1 MYQQGNFTLSA
12 GIKDYTVG
20 FSTYFPVSA
29 PPLILTD
36 IFNSE
41 EEEPQDF
48 LEGSIIA
55 RTTTG
60 FTFSLITA
68 PPNGNYV
75 LSWMA
80 SDGFG
85 NAPVT
90 SNGLPVSD
98 LPIFSGTSLPD
109 NTRFPVVI
117 PNGAYKSVA
126 VRWQQI
132 KNLMAASHQH
142 KVEDI
147 SDSGSI
153 GRALV
158 KVNTDQVAARAII
171 DAAQTNHTHDIVDI
185 NGTGEIGVDILEAD
199 TAAQVRDLIGVS
211 PVVHT
216 HTASQISNSSDIG
229 KIILTANDAAAVR
242 AAISAANTTHTHAP
256 SAIVA
261 STIINDLLT
270 STTEA
275 GARSAIDAANVIGW
289 ETTATLSGSR
299 DLVPADFGAKFLVSN
314 PSVIYT
320 IPLGVTSLG
329 RICFYV
335 PADGNLSI
343 YHASGVSVYDSQGV
357 SILGSLSSLPKGLYI
372 LESVG
377 TNTFCLT
384 GYLSTFQRGLA
395 AATDTDTFVT
405 ALGLTIDDLG
415 VDNSLDG
422 VFAATS
428 QRELNAAVN
437 KYEYTAITGT
447 NASTYLDTNPAG
459 KFFYTTLTALNIYGL
474 PGIQDTQSFII
485 SNTGTADLIVTPE
498 GAVSINNSLTRAV
511 RIPPNDYLEFINNGT
526 DNLTCHYSVLPSSA
540 DQFTAYVAVH
550 GNNATGVVGDITK
563 PFASVPS
570 ALGQL
575 PNTNGSKRSVVVLP
589 GNYAGASIVCVL
601 NTPFANTH
609 ITFMPGTYVSVTTE
623 ERLFYQTQGSLF
635 IKGGNFTIS
644 ADGKRFAALSDATGG
659 DIVEFNADVESIKVL
674 NASITVPV
682 IQTTNVSVPT
692 SYTKILKAETIE
704 CPTRIL
710 AQVGL
715 DALTI
720 KVRNLTT
727 GAAAVSIQ
735 TGRVNLSISD
745 GRYNCGNTLLSTDTT
760 AGTLNLSLYNT
771 VVKQGG
777 SVSINAPILA
787 PNLASNTIRVD
798 GVGSS
803 IEGTYTFTAT
813 GVATGRTNLGTLI
826 ISNVTIIGSLIIDS
840 SNLTLNS
847 VFIRTILNTTPDPDA
862 YYESLYSDAGGKT
875 VYILGDVCSTGDK
888 TGTITVSTPGGN
900 LYVNPAFAI

>member
-1 MYQQGNFTLSA
+1 MYQQGNFTLTE
-12 GIKDYTVG
+12 GVKDYTVG
-20 FSTYFPVSA
+20 FSTTFPVTA

-36 IFNSE
+36 IFNSDE
-41 EEEPQDF
+41 EDPQDF
-48 LEGSIIA
+48 LEGSIIT
-55 RTTTG
+55 RTTTE

-80 SDGFG
+80 SDGLG
-85 NAPVT
+85 NTPVT

-142 KVEDI
+142 NVEDI

-158 KVNTDQVAARAII
+158 KVNTDKAAAREVI
-171 DAAQTNHTHDIVDI
+171 DAARTDHTHDIVDI
-185 NGTGEIGVDILEAD
+185 NGTGVIGVGILEAG
-199 TAAQVRDLIGVS
+199 TAAEVRALIDVS
-211 PVVHT
+211 PVAHT
-216 HTASQISNSSDIG
+216 HTASQISNSSTIG
-229 KIILTANDAAAVR
+229 RSILTANDAAAVR
-242 AAISAANTTHTHAP
+242 TAISAANTTHTHAP
-256 SAIVA
+256 SDIVA
-261 STIINDLLT
+261 HTIITELLT

-289 ETTATLSGSR
+289 ETTATLSISR
-299 DLVPADFGAKFLVSN
+299 DLVPADFGAKFLVDDY
-314 PSVIYT
+314 VTYT
-320 IPLGVTSLG
+320 IPYNITSLG

-335 PADGNLSI
+335 SGNDYLTI
-343 YHASGVSVYDSQGV
+343 YPEGGVTVNDPNGNPIIY
-357 SILGSLSSLPKGLYI
+357 SSLPKGLYI

-395 AATDTDTFVT
+395 AATDTGTFVT

-415 VDNSLDG
+415 VNDSLDD

-437 KYEYTAITGT
+437 TYEYTPITVT
-447 NASTYLDTNPAG
+447 NASTYLHTNPAG
-459 KFFYTTLTALNIYGL
+459 KFFYTTLTALDIYSL

-485 SNTGTADLIVTPE
+485 HNAGTSDLVVTPT
-498 GAVSINNSLTRAV
+498 ASVTINNSVRAV
-511 RIPPNDYLEFINNGT
+511 RIPPKDYLEFIKNGNT
-526 DNLTCHYSVLPSSA
+526 NLTCHYSVLPSSA

-563 PFASVPS
+563 PFASVPY
-570 ALGQL
+570 ALEQL
-575 PNTNGSKRSVVVLP
+575 TNPDSKRSVVVLP
-589 GNYAGASIVCVL
+589 GNYAGASIACEVSH
-601 NTPFANTH
+601 ANTH
-609 ITFMPGTYVSVTTE
+609 ITFMPGTYVSVTTG

-635 IKGGNFTIS
+635 IKGGNFIIS
-644 ADGKRFAALSDATGG
+644 NDGQRFAALSDATGG

-674 NASITVPV
+674 NASSTVPV

-710 AQVGL
+710 AQVGT

-745 GRYNCGNTLLSTDTT
+745 GRYNCGNTLLSTSTT
-760 AGTLNLSLYNT
+760 SGTLNLSLYNT

-777 SVSINAPILA
+777 SVSINAPILDPIA
-787 PNLASNTIRVD
+787 ASNTIRVD

-803 IEGTYTFTAT
+803 IEGTYTFAAT

-840 SNLTLNS
+840 GTLTLNS
-847 VFIRTILNTTPDPDA
+847 VFINPSLNTSTTGDLTDR
-862 YYESLYSDAGGKT
+862 YNSIYSSSAKN
-875 VYILGDVCSTGDK
+875 VYILGTVCSTGSAA
-888 TGTITVSTPGGN
+888 GTITTIGGA
-900 LYVNPAFAI
+900 LIVDLAFAI

>member
-185 NGTGEIGVDILEAD
+185 NGTGAIGVDILEAG

-211 PVVHT
+211 PIVHT

-229 KIILTANDAAAVR
+229 RSILTANDAAAVR
-242 AAISAANTTHTHAP
+242 TAISAANTTHTHAP

-299 DLVPADFGAKFLVSN
+299 DLVPADFGAKFLVDGYAT
-314 PSVIYT
+314 YT
-320 IPLGVTSLG
+320 IPYNITSLG

-335 PADGNLSI
+335 SGNDYLTI
-343 YHASGVSVYDSQGV
+343 YPDTGVTVNDPNGNPIIY
-357 SILGSLSSLPKGLYI
+357 SSLPKGLYI

-395 AATDTDTFVT
+395 TATDTDTFVT
-405 ALGLTIDDLG
+405 ALGLSIADLG
-415 VDNSLDG
+415 VNESLDD

-437 KYEYTAITGT
+437 KYEYTAITVT

-485 SNTGTADLIVTPE
+485 SNTGTADLIVTPA

-589 GNYAGASIVCVL
+589 GNYAGASIACEV
-601 NTPFANTH
+601 TTTSANTH
-609 ITFMPGTYVSVTTE
+609 ITFMPGTYVSVTTG
-623 ERLFYQTQGSLF
+623 ERLFYQSEGSLF

-644 ADGKRFAALSDATGG
+644 GNGKRFAALSGVG
-659 DIVEFNADVESIKVL
+659 VVEFNADVESIKVL
-674 NASITVPV
+674 DPAAVAI

-704 CPTRIL
+704 CLNGLL
-710 AQVGL
+710 AQVGT

-735 TGRVNLSISD
+735 NGRVNLSISD

-777 SVSINAPILA
+777 LVGIGVDSPILA
-787 PNLASNTIRVD
+787 PNLAGNTIRVD
-798 GVGSS
+798 GFGSS
-803 IEGTYTFTAT
+803 IEGAWSYPST
-813 GVATGRTNLGTLI
+813 GVATGRTNSGTLI

-847 VFIRTILNTTPDPDA
+847 VFIRTILNTTPNPDE
-862 YYESLYSDAGGKT
+862 YYKSLWSDSGSKT
-875 VYILGDVCSTGDK
+875 VYILGDVCSTGDM

>member
-1 MYQQGNFTLSA
+1 MYQQGNFTL
-12 GIKDYTVG
+12 IEDEKDYTVS
-20 FSTYFPVSA
+20 FSTVFPVTA
-29 PPLILTD
+29 PALILTD
-36 IFNSE
+36 IFNSDE
-41 EEEPQDF
+41 EDPQDF
-48 LEGSIIA
+48 LEGSIIT

-80 SDGFG
+80 SDGLG
-85 NAPVT
+85 NTPVT

-142 KVEDI
+142 NVEDI

-185 NGTGEIGVDILEAD
+185 NGTGAIGVDILEAG
-199 TAAQVRDLIGVS
+199 TAAEVRDLIGVS
-211 PVVHT
+211 PIVHT
-216 HTASQISNSSDIG
+216 HTASQISNSSTIG
-229 KIILTANDAAAVR
+229 RSILTANDAAAVR
-242 AAISAANTTHTHAP
+242 TAISAANTTHTHTPSDIDA
-256 SAIVA
+256 SAI
-261 STIINDLLT
+261 IDELLA

-299 DLVPADFGAKFLVSN
+299 DLVPADFGAKFLVDGYAT
-314 PSVIYT
+314 YT
-320 IPLGVTSLG
+320 IPYNITSLG

-335 PADGNLSI
+335 SGNEYLTI
-343 YHASGVSVYDSQGV
+343 YPDTGVTVNDPNGNPIIY
-357 SILGSLSSLPKGLYI
+357 SSLPKGLYI

-395 AATDTDTFVT
+395 TATDTDTFVT
-405 ALGLTIDDLG
+405 ALGLSIADLG
-415 VDNSLDG
+415 VNESLDD

-437 KYEYTAITGT
+437 KYEYTAITVT

-459 KFFYTTLTALNIYGL
+459 KFFYTTLTALNIYSL
-474 PGIQDTQSFII
+474 PGILDTQSFII
-485 SNTGTADLIVTPE
+485 SNKGTADLILTPA
-498 GAVSINNSLTRAV
+498 GTVSINNSLTRAV

-589 GNYAGASIVCVL
+589 GNYAGASIACEV
-601 NTPFANTH
+601 TTTSANTH

-674 NASITVPV
+674 NASSTVPV

-710 AQVGL
+710 AQVGI

-900 LYVNPAFAI
+900 LNVNPAFAI

>member
-98 LPIFSGTSLPD
+98 LPIFSGTSLPND
-109 NTRFPVVI
+109 TRFPVVI

-158 KVNTDQVAARAII
+158 QTSNTSDARNII
-171 DAAQTNHTHDIVDI
+171 DAAQTDHTHGITDIT
-185 NGTGEIGVDILEAD
+185 GTGVIGVDILEAD
-199 TAAQVRDLIGVS
+199 TAAEVRALIDVS

-216 HTASQISNSSDIG
+216 HTAAQISNSSTIG
-229 KIILTANDAAAVR
+229 RSILTANDAAAARGFLGVP
-242 AAISAANTTHTHAP
+242 ATVHTHAP
-256 SAIVA
+256 VDIDTAYFI
-261 STIINDLLT
+261 TDLL
-270 STTEA
+270 SSVTESD
-275 GARSAIDAANVIGW
+275 ARWSIAAANVIGW
-289 ETTATLSGSR
+289 EDTDTLSSSR
-299 DLVPADFGAKFLVSN
+299 ILLLSDFGVKFLVSN
-314 PSVIYT
+314 PGVTYT
-320 IPLGVTSLG
+320 INPGVTSLG

-335 PADGNLSI
+335 AADGYLSI
-343 YHASGVSVYDSQGV
+343 APITGVSVYDSQGTNI
-357 SILGSLSSLPKGLYI
+357 SANLSSLPKGLYI

-395 AATDTDTFVT
+395 TATDTDTFVT

-415 VDNSLDG
+415 VNESLDN

-437 KYEYTAITGT
+437 TYEYTAITGT

-459 KFFYTTLTALNIYGL
+459 KFFYTTLTALNIYSL

-485 SNTGTADLIVTPE
+485 SNKGTADLIVTPP
-498 GAVSINNSLTRAV
+498 GTVSINNSLTRAV
-511 RIPPNDYLEFINNGT
+511 RIPPNDYLEFIKNGT
-526 DNLTCHYSVLPSSA
+526 NNLTCHYSVLPSSA

-563 PFASVPS
+563 PFASVPY
-570 ALGQL
+570 ALEQL
-575 PNTNGSKRSVVVLP
+575 PIADGSKRSVVVLP
-589 GNYAGASIVCVL
+589 GNYAGASIACEV
-601 NTPFANTH
+601 TIPSANTH
-609 ITFMPGTYVSVTTE
+609 ITFMPGTYVSVTTG

-644 ADGKRFAALSDATGG
+644 GNGKRFAALSGVG
-659 DIVEFNADVESIKVL
+659 VVEFNADVESIKVL
-674 NASITVPV
+674 DPAAVAI

-704 CPTRIL
+704 CLNGLL
-710 AQVGL
+710 AQVGT

-727 GAAAVSIQ
+727 GTAAVYIQ

-777 SVSINAPILA
+777 LVGIGVDSPILA
-787 PNLASNTIRVD
+787 PNLAGNTIRVD
-798 GVGSS
+798 GFGSS
-803 IEGTYTFTAT
+803 IEGTYPFTDT

-847 VFIRTILNTTPDPDA
+847 VFIRTVLNTTPDPDV
-862 YYESLYSDAGGKT
+862 YYASLYSDDGGKT

-888 TGTITVSTPGGN
+888 TSTITVSTPGGN
-900 LYVNPAFAI
+900 LYVNTAFAI

>member
-1 MYQQGNFTLSA
+1 MYQQGNFTLTE
-12 GIKDYTVG
+12 GVKDYTVG

-41 EEEPQDF
+41 EEDPQDF
-48 LEGSIIA
+48 LEGSIIT

-68 PPNGNYV
+68 PPSDNYV

-142 KVEDI
+142 NVEDI

-158 KVNTDQVAARAII
+158 QTSTAAAARQVI
-171 DAAQTNHTHDIVDI
+171 DAAQTAHTHDIADI
-185 NGTGEIGVDILEAD
+185 NGTGEIGVDILEAG
-199 TAAQVRDLIGVS
+199 TAAEVRALIEVS

-216 HTASQISNSSDIG
+216 HTASQISDSSPIG
-229 KIILTANDAAAVR
+229 RTILTATNAAAVR
-242 AAISAANTTHTHAP
+242 TAISAANTTHTHTP
-256 SAIVA
+256 TDIVA
-261 STIINDLLT
+261 EAVINDLLSAET
-270 STTEA
+270 DLE
-275 GARSAIDAANVIGW
+275 ARSAISAANVIGW
-289 ETTATLSGSR
+289 ETTATLSISR
-299 DLVPADFGAKFLVSN
+299 DLVPADFGVKFLVN
-314 PSVIYT
+314 THVTYT
-320 IPLGVTSLG
+320 IPYNITSLG

-335 PADGNLSI
+335 SGNDYLTI
-343 YHASGVSVYDSQGV
+343 YPNGGVTVNDPNGNPITTV
-357 SILGSLSSLPKGLYI
+357 ASLPKGLYI

-395 AATDTDTFVT
+395 TATDTGTFVE

-415 VDNSLDG
+415 VDDSLDG

-437 KYEYTAITGT
+437 TYEFTEITSD
-447 NASTYLDTNPAG
+447 NASTYLGTNPAG
-459 KFFYTTLTALNIYGL
+459 KFFYTTLTALNIYSL
-474 PGIQDTQSFII
+474 PGIQGIQDTQSFII
-485 SNTGTADLIVTPE
+485 SNKGTADLIVTPT
-498 GAVSINNSLTRAV
+498 ASVTINNSVRAV
-511 RIPPNDYLEFINNGT
+511 RIPPNDYLEFIKNGT
-526 DNLTCHYSVLPSSA
+526 NKLTCHYSVLPSSA

-550 GNNATGVVGDITK
+550 GNNATGVVGDVTK

-570 ALGQL
+570 ALLQL
-575 PNTNGSKRSVVVLP
+575 PSTTGSKRSVVVLP
-589 GNYAGASIVCVL
+589 GNYAGASIACEV
-601 NTPFANTH
+601 TIPSANTH
-609 ITFMPGTYVSVTTE
+609 ITFMPGTYVSVTTG
-623 ERLFYQTQGSLF
+623 ERLFYQTEGSLF

-644 ADGKRFAALSDATGG
+644 ADGKRFATLSGVG
-659 DIVEFNADVESIKVL
+659 VVEFNADVESIKVL
-674 NASITVPV
+674 DPAAVAI

-692 SYTKILKAETIE
+692 TYTKILKAETIE
-704 CPTRIL
+704 CLNGRL
-710 AQVGL
+710 AQVGT

-727 GAAAVSIQ
+727 GAAAVYIQ

-771 VVKQGG
+771 VVKQDGLTG
-777 SVSINAPILA
+777 ISVDSPILA
-787 PNLASNTIRVD
+787 PNLAGNTIRVD
-798 GVGSS
+798 GFGSS
-803 IEGTYTFTAT
+803 IEGTWAYPGT

-847 VFIRTILNTTPDPDA
+847 VFIRTLLNTTPETDV
-862 YYESLYSDAGGKT
+862 YYNSLYSDDGGKT

-888 TGTITVSTPGGN
+888 TSTITVSTPGGD
-900 LYVNPAFAI
+900 LYVNTAFAI